1 MKDFRNVTKTIWF
14 LVFGV
19 VSLFLLACEDQ
30 TSDIPHTN
38 SEFSISMPEGVE
50 NLKVVD
56 QTLKMT
62 NLSTGKVTVLD
73 DLKNVSL
80 LEGLYDCVYSA
91 NVIYTAKNSE
101 GEEIES
107 KGILTGKAENVE
119 VTGETKNISIETYL
133 SAENDDFIFEEIFF
147 SGTLRSSGL
156 QYNGDSYIKIYNN
169 TDHVLYADGLAFCES
184 KFKSTQYFEYTPDIR
199 KDTMTIWSLY
209 VVPGSG
215 HDHPVLPGHSMILC
229 DTGIDQEKKIADL
242 QQYLRASI
250 TVRQIQT
257 HST

>member
-1 MKDFRNVTKTIWF
+1 MKDFRNVTKTIWL

-101 GEEIES
+101 GEETES

-119 VTGETKNISIETYL
+119 VTGRPRIFRLRPISLQRTMTSFLRKSSSLAPCDLQACSIMVIAILRYTIIPTMCSMPMAWL
-133 SAENDDFIFEEIFF
+133 SASLSSNLRNTLNILQIFV
-147 SGTLRSSGL
+147 R
-156 QYNGDSYIKIYNN
+156 
-169 TDHVLYADGLAFCES
+169 
-184 KFKSTQYFEYTPDIR
+184 TQ
-199 KDTMTIWSLY
+199 
-209 VVPGSG
+209 
-215 HDHPVLPGHSMILC
+215 
-229 DTGIDQEKKIADL
+229 
-242 QQYLRASI
+242 
-250 TVRQIQT
+250 
-257 HST
+257 

>member
-1 MKDFRNVTKTIWF
+1 MKDFRNVTKTIWL

-30 TSDIPHTN
+30 TSDIQHTN
-38 SEFSISMPEGVE
+38 SEFSVSMPEGVE

-101 GEEIES
+101 GEETES
-107 KGILTGKAENVE
+107 KR
-119 VTGETKNISIETYL
+119 YL
-133 SAENDDFIFEEIFF
+133 D
-147 SGTLRSSGL
+147 R
-156 QYNGDSYIKIYNN
+156 
-169 TDHVLYADGLAFCES
+169 
-184 KFKSTQYFEYTPDIR
+184 
-199 KDTMTIWSLY
+199 
-209 VVPGSG
+209 
-215 HDHPVLPGHSMILC
+215 
-229 DTGIDQEKKIADL
+229 
-242 QQYLRASI
+242 
-250 TVRQIQT
+250 
-257 HST
+257 

>member
-1 MKDFRNVTKTIWF
+1 MKDFRNVTKTIWL

-38 SEFSISMPEGVE
+38 SEFSVSMPEGVE

-101 GEEIES
+101 GEETES

-119 VTGETKNISIETYL
+119 VTGKTKNISIETYL
-133 SAENDDFIFEEIFF
+133 SAENDDFILRKSSSLAPCALQACSIMVIAILRYTIIPTMYSMPMAWLSASLSSNLRNTLNILQIFV
-147 SGTLRSSGL
+147 R
-156 QYNGDSYIKIYNN
+156 
-169 TDHVLYADGLAFCES
+169 
-184 KFKSTQYFEYTPDIR
+184 TQ
-199 KDTMTIWSLY
+199 
-209 VVPGSG
+209 
-215 HDHPVLPGHSMILC
+215 
-229 DTGIDQEKKIADL
+229 
-242 QQYLRASI
+242 
-250 TVRQIQT
+250 
-257 HST
+257 

>member
-1 MKDFRNVTKTIWF
+1 M
-14 LVFGV
+14 VFGV

-101 GEEIES
+101 GEETES

-133 SAENDDFIFEEIFF
+133 SAENDDFI
-147 SGTLRSSGL
+147 LRKSS
-156 QYNGDSYIKIYNN
+156 S
-169 TDHVLYADGLAFCES
+169 LAPC
-184 KFKSTQYFEYTPDIR
+184 
-199 KDTMTIWSLY
+199 
-209 VVPGSG
+209 
-215 HDHPVLPGHSMILC
+215 
-229 DTGIDQEKKIADL
+229 DL
-242 QQYLRASI
+242 QACSIMVIAILRYTIILTMCSMPMAWLSASLSSNLRNTLNI
-250 TVRQIQT
+250 LQIFVRTQ
-257 HST
+257 

>member
-1 MKDFRNVTKTIWF
+1 MKDFRNVTKTIWL

-101 GEEIES
+101 GEETES

-119 VTGETKNISIETYL
+119 VTGPRIFRLRPISLQRTMTSFLRKSSSLAPCDLQACSIMVIAILRYTIIPTMYSMPMAWL
-133 SAENDDFIFEEIFF
+133 SASLSSNLRNTLNILQIFV
-147 SGTLRSSGL
+147 R
-156 QYNGDSYIKIYNN
+156 
-169 TDHVLYADGLAFCES
+169 
-184 KFKSTQYFEYTPDIR
+184 TQ
-199 KDTMTIWSLY
+199 
-209 VVPGSG
+209 
-215 HDHPVLPGHSMILC
+215 
-229 DTGIDQEKKIADL
+229 
-242 QQYLRASI
+242 
-250 TVRQIQT
+250 
-257 HST
+257 